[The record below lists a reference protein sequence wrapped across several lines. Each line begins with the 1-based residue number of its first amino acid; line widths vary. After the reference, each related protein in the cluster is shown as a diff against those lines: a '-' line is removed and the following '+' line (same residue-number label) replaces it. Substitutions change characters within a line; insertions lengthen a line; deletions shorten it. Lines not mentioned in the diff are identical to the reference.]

1 MNHLHSHA
9 DQNAR
14 QQLTVAAIEAKTR
27 RDLSWKEIAEPTG
40 LSVAFV
46 TAALLGQ
53 HPLPAD
59 AARTVAGLL
68 GLDDDAV
75 LLLQTVPMR
84 GSIAGGIP
92 TDPTIYRFYEMLQV
106 YGTTL
111 KALVHEEFG
120 DGIISAINFKLDVKK
135 VADPEGG
142 ERAVITLDGKYL
154 PTKPF

>member
-1 MNHLHSHA
+1 MVHA
-9 DQNAR
+9 QFDPTAR
-14 QQLTVAAIEAKTR
+14 QELAVEAVMAKTR
-27 RDLSWKEIAEPTG
+27 ADVTWQQIADAAG
-40 LSVAFV
+40 LSVAFT
-46 TAALLGQ
+46 TAAVLGQ
-53 HPLPAD
+53 HALPERSAK
-59 AARTVAGLL
+59 AVAQLL
-68 GLDDDAV
+68 GLDEDAAA
-75 LLLQTVPMR
+75 LLQTIPTR
-84 GSIAGGIP
+84 GSIPGGVP

-111 KALVHEEFG
+111 KALVHEQFG

>member
-1 MNHLHSHA
+1 MLHAQATQTAREALA
-9 DQNAR
+9 DRAM
-14 QQLTVAAIEAKTR
+14 EAKIAR
-27 RDLSWKEIAEPTG
+27 NLSWKQIAEASG
-40 LSVAFV
+40 LSVAFT
-46 TAALLGQ
+46 TAAVLGQ
-53 HPLPAD
+53 HPLPEASAKPVAD
-59 AARTVAGLL
+59 LL

-75 LLLQTVPMR
+75 RLLRTVPVR
-84 GSIAGGIP
+84 GSMPNRIP
-92 TDPTIYRFYEMLQV
+92 TDPTMYRFYEMLQV

-120 DGIISAINFKLDVKK
+120 DGIISAINFRLDVKK

>member
-1 MNHLHSHA
+1 MPHA
-9 DQNAR
+9 QFDPTAR
-14 QQLTVAAIEAKTR
+14 QALAVAVVDAKTR
-27 RDLSWKEIAEPTG
+27 KDLTWQQLADTAG

-53 HPLPAD
+53 HPLPEPAAHAVAD
-59 AARTVAGLL
+59 LL
-68 GLDDDAV
+68 GLDADAA
-75 LLLQTVPMR
+75 LLLQTIPAR
-84 GSIAGGIP
+84 GPVTGGLP
-92 TDPTIYRFYEMLQV
+92 TDPTIYRFHEMLHV

-111 KALVHEEFG
+111 KALVHEQFG
-120 DGIISAINFKLDVKK
+120 DGIISAINFRLDVRK

>member
-1 MNHLHSHA
+1 MMHSQA
-9 DQNAR
+9 DPQAR
-14 QQLTVAAIEAKTR
+14 QQLAIEAVEAKMR
-27 RDLSWKEIAEPTG
+27 KDLSWRKLADATG

-59 AARTVAGLL
+59 AAKAVTELL
-68 GLDDDAV
+68 GLDEDAA
-75 LLLQTVPMR
+75 LLLQTIPVR
-84 GSIAGGIP
+84 GSIPGAVP

-135 VADPEGG
+135 VEDPDGG
-142 ERAVITLDGKYL
+142 HRAVITLDGKYL

>member
-1 MNHLHSHA
+1 MVHA
-9 DQNAR
+9 QFDPTAR
-14 QQLTVAAIEAKTR
+14 QALAATAVEAKIR
-27 RDLSWKEIAEPTG
+27 KDLSWQQISDAAG

-46 TAALLGQ
+46 TAAVLGQ
-53 HPLPAD
+53 HPLPES
-59 AARTVAGLL
+59 AATAVAELL
-68 GLDDDAV
+68 ELGDEAAI
-75 LLLQTVPMR
+75 LLQTIHSR
-84 GSIAGGIP
+84 GSIPGRVP

-111 KALVHEEFG
+111 KALVHEQFG
-120 DGIISAINFKLDVKK
+120 DGIISAINFELDVRK

>member
-1 MNHLHSHA
+1 MLHAQFDPS
-9 DQNAR
+9 AR
-14 QQLTVAAIEAKTR
+14 QALAIAAVEAKTR
-27 RDLSWKEIAEPTG
+27 KDLSWQEIADVTG

-59 AARTVAGLL
+59 AAVAVGGLL

-75 LLLQTVPMR
+75 RLLQTVPTR
-84 GSIAGGIP
+84 GSIPGGIP
-92 TDPTIYRFYEMLQV
+92 TDPTIYRFHEMLQV

-111 KALVHEEFG
+111 KALVHEQFG
-120 DGIISAINFKLDVKK
+120 DGIISAINFRLDVKK

>member
-1 MNHLHSHA
+1 MVHA
-9 DQNAR
+9 QFDPTAR
-14 QQLTVAAIEAKTR
+14 QGLAVKAVESKVR
-27 RDLSWKEIAEPTG
+27 KDLSWQQIADAAG

-46 TAALLGQ
+46 TAAVLGQ
-53 HPLPAD
+53 HPLPETSAK
-59 AARTVAGLL
+59 AVAELL
-68 GLDDDAV
+68 DLDDDAAM
-75 LLLQTVPMR
+75 LLQTIPTR
-84 GSIAGGIP
+84 GSIPGAVP

-111 KALVHEEFG
+111 KALVHEQFG

>member
-1 MNHLHSHA
+1 MMHA
-9 DQNAR
+9 QSNQSAR
-14 QQLTVAAIEAKTR
+14 EALADAAVQAKTR
-27 RDLSWKEIAEPTG
+27 KNLSWKQIAEASG
-40 LSVAFV
+40 LSVAFT
-46 TAALLGQ
+46 TAAVLGQ
-53 HPLPAD
+53 HPLPKDSAL
-59 AARTVAGLL
+59 AVAELL
-68 GLDDDAV
+68 GLDEDAA

-84 GSIAGGIP
+84 GSMPNRVP
-92 TDPTIYRFYEMLQV
+92 TDPTMYRFYEMLQV

-120 DGIISAINFKLDVKK
+120 DGVISAINFRLDVKK

>member
-1 MNHLHSHA
+1 MVHA
-9 DQNAR
+9 QFDPTAR
-14 QQLTVAAIEAKTR
+14 QTLATTAVEAKLR
-27 RDLSWKEIAEPTG
+27 KDLSWQQIADAAG

-46 TAALLGQ
+46 TAAVLGQ
-53 HPLPAD
+53 HALPEQSAK
-59 AARTVAGLL
+59 AVAELL
-68 GLDDDAV
+68 GLDDDAA
-75 LLLQTVPMR
+75 LLLQTIPTR
-84 GSIAGGIP
+84 GSIDGGIP

>member
-1 MNHLHSHA
+1 MVHSQFDPA
-9 DQNAR
+9 AR
-14 QQLTVAAIEAKTR
+14 QTLAIVAVDAKMR
-27 RDLSWKEIAEPTG
+27 KDLSWQQIADVTG

-46 TAALLGQ
+46 TAAVLGQ
-53 HPLPAD
+53 HPLPE
-59 AARTVAGLL
+59 AAAVAVAELL
-68 GLDDDAV
+68 SLDDDAA
-75 LLLQTVPMR
+75 LLLQTIPTR
-84 GSIAGGIP
+84 GSIPGGIP

-111 KALVHEEFG
+111 KALVHEQFG

-135 VADPEGG
+135 VADPDGG

>member
-1 MNHLHSHA
+1 MVHA
-9 DQNAR
+9 QFDPTAR
-14 QQLTVAAIEAKTR
+14 HELAVAAVAAKTVK
-27 RDLSWKEIAEPTG
+27 DLSWQQIADAAG
-40 LSVAFV
+40 LSVAFT
-46 TAALLGQ
+46 TAAVLGQ
-53 HPLPAD
+53 HALPEPS
-59 AARTVAGLL
+59 ARAVAELL
-68 GLDDDAV
+68 GLDEDAV
-75 LLLQTVPMR
+75 RLLRTIPTR
-84 GSIAGGIP
+84 GSLDGIP

-120 DGIISAINFKLDVKK
+120 DGIISAINFRLDVRK